1 MKSLDPLDLQIL
13 EELQNDARISMA
25 ELGRR
30 IGLSTPAAADR
41 VKKMEE
47 SQVILGYHARIQP
60 EKLGL
65 ATQAFVK
72 VIVAGDRLKVFQS
85 LVLAVPEVLEC
96 HRVTGNESFVLHVA
110 VENAA
115 HLERVIDSLMPYV
128 STNTSM
134 ILASPVTWRAIK
146 APTEEPKLTRR
157 PHGMSHK

>member
-1 MKSLDPLDLQIL
+1 LKDLDSLDLLIL
-13 EELQNDARISMA
+13 EELQNDARISTA

-30 IGLSTPAAADR
+30 IGLSTPATAER
-41 VKKMEE
+41 VRKMEE
-47 SQVILGYHARIQP
+47 SETILGYHARVQP

-65 ATQAFVK
+65 TSQAFVK
-72 VIVAGDRLKVFQS
+72 VIVAGDRLKAFQH

-96 HRVTGNESFVLHVA
+96 HRVTGNESFILHVA

-146 APTEEPKLTRR
+146 RPTVGPKRTRR
-157 PHGMSHK
+157 PNGLSHR